1 MHDISNKIYKLL
13 NLYYLKSQ
21 TNGCVYTLL
30 TL

>member
-21 TNGCVYTLL
+21 TNGCNLIGYN
-30 TL
+30 